1 MDSSLKP
8 LKFPLDYLTFIF
20 TLFSTIAITIVFLF
34 THFETKE
41 EADRDHQEMT
51 TSFKQLHDDLG
62 EARKEMNAK
71 LDQLIR
77 DKK

>member
-1 MDSSLKP
+1 MDNAVKDS
-8 LKFPLDYLTFIF
+8 KFPIDYLTTLL
-20 TLFSTIAITIVFLF
+20 TLFSMIAVTIVFVF
-34 THFETKE
+34 TNFETKS

-51 TSFKQLHDDLG
+51 RTLKQLHDDLG
-62 EARKEMNAK
+62 DVRKELNAK